1 MFMIPFAGE
10 EGKDGIT
17 NNVGQFT
24 SVKNRTIGIKGYNS
38 YHCEIQHQDFH
49 DSAIRG
55 DRLFIKTVVR
65 SKKKFMIDH
74 ACGRDSKDIKAKA
87 APIHYYT
94 T

>member
-17 NNVGQFT
+17 NNVGQST
-24 SVKNRTIGIKGYNS
+24 SVRIKGYNS
-38 YHCEIQHQDFH
+38 YHCKIQHQDFH

-55 DRLFIKTVVR
+55 VRLFIKTVVR
-65 SKKKFMIDH
+65 SRKKSMIDH

-87 APIHYYT
+87 APILYYT
-94 T
+94 AQHK